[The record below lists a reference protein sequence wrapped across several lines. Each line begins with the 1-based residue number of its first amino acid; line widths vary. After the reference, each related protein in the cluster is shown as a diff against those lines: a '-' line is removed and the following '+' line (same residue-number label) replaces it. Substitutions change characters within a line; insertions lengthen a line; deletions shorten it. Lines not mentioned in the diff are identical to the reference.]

1 MTSEAMIKELQQVET
16 SKTSDAMTIEFGFGL
31 IDLLRA
37 IEEQKLMENE
47 KIKGFIKMYEMQRKS
62 ELDATIA
69 KATPKPA
76 MVQKILAEG
85 KALGKAQIKQ
95 DGTMTFEFFLQTSK
109 IVTKYVFEMTNQ
121 GLADSVTKR
130 RELLKA
136 EKFKEY
142 SDLVVEMTN
151 WETSVKNNIAEKLY
165 SSLKVTKDQVQKSYK
180 AYLMDFEKRTTYEEE
195 MDSVRETREPVELSK
210 EQVMEA
216 VKFME
221 KAKYDVQ
228 CRMYD
233 FVKQQ
238 RDHPSLINTRVRSE
252 EMKQSDRLF
261 NETGIEEADVE
272 PSIARLNLSEDA
284 EYKEVVEEWKQKST
298 EFLKARAREEGK
310 ANH

>member
-130 RELLKA
+130 RELLQA

-195 MDSVRETREPVELSK
+195 MDSVRETREPVELSR
-210 EQVMEA
+210 EQVMDA

-221 KAKYDVQ
+221 KAKFDVQ

-298 EFLKARAREEGK
+298 EFLKARAQEEGK